1 MEMYYYL
8 FFMSLTLVTVVGGLL
23 LRIYR
28 SSDYQQVCVLLR
40 IPLVFLI
47 E

>member
-8 FFMSLTLVTVVGGLL
+8 FFMSLTLATIVVGLL

-28 SSDYQQVCVLLR
+28 SSDYHQVCVLNENSLKS
-40 IPLVFLI
+40 
-47 E
+47 